1 LKNAWRKG
9 INDMKNSAD
18 VIKKILLTEKGTQL
32 SEEQNKYLFKVA
44 KEANKMEIK
53 KAVEELFNVRVMAVN
68 TMRRKGKKK
77 RTRTAQSGITASWKR
92 AVVSLHKEDSINLV

>member
-1 LKNAWRKG
+1 
-9 INDMKNSAD
+9 MKNSAD
-18 VIKKILLTEKGTQL
+18 VIKKILLTEKGTRL
-32 SEEQNKYLFKVA
+32 SEEQNKFLFRVA

-77 RTRTAQSGITASWKR
+77 RERTANFGTTASWKR
-92 AVVSLHKEDSINLV
+92 AVVTLHKEDSITLI

>member
-1 LKNAWRKG
+1 MR
-9 INDMKNSAD
+9 NSAD
-18 VIKKILLTEKGTQL
+18 VIKKILLTEKGTRL

-44 KEANKMEIK
+44 REANKVEIK

-77 RTRTAQSGITASWKR
+77 RQRTAQYGTTASWKR
-92 AVVSLHKEDSINLV
+92 AVVSLHQEDSINLV

>member
-1 LKNAWRKG
+1 MN
-9 INDMKNSAD
+9 NSAD
-18 VIKKILLTEKGTQL
+18 VIKKILLTEKGTRL
-32 SEEQNKYLFKVA
+32 SEEQNQYLFRVA

-77 RTRTAQSGITASWKR
+77 RARTASYGATASWKR
-92 AVVSLHKEDSINLV
+92 AVVTLHEEDSINLI